1 MGWTKNDVY
10 AFVNDLVDQATKG
23 NAQIKVTD
31 TSSLVEAGHILEDI
45 GYEKTLDC
53 ISQVYSK
60 NIYSIRKYTGKL
72 EILRRDEKEWGSS
85 IRKITPL
92 KKDLEA
98 SQDNNT
104 DIATPLADGESVDEF
119 KINKPDVLQ
128 TVFNHESVISK
139 SITHF
144 TQDQLNVAFES
155 EAAFEAFL
163 DLVDESFDNE
173 LEMDFEEM
181 RRATIA
187 NLIGACY
194 TIGGAMSID
203 LVAEF
208 NAKFAEPGSGYSRDQ
223 LLTTHFEN
231 FSKFIAARIKGVSRL
246 LTENTSKFHQNISGR
261 KPILRHTPK
270 EFQRMVIYA
279 PYMDDQET
287 MVLSSLYN
295 PDKLNIG
302 EYEEI
307 NFWQDIEHPSEIN
320 ITPSYMGTDGK
331 EKKGEAVKLDY
342 VLGILFDV
350 EAAMW
355 TNVFRSVN
363 TTHLNC
369 GGLYYN
375 SWYHSTQNF
384 AIDCSE
390 NAVIFYL
397 GEGETPASAGSI
409 ELNKNTT
416 TIAVNAT
423 ETLTAETVPADA
435 VVTWESDD
443 ETIATVEDGVVT
455 AIAEGEAIITASI
468 EVEGIEYSDV
478 CVVTVTAEAAKAKKT
493 TKTTKTTK
501 K

>member
-1 MGWTKNDVY
+1 MGWTKTDVY

-53 ISQVYSK
+53 ISQVYAK

-72 EILRRDEKEWGSS
+72 DILRRDEKEWGSI
-85 IRKITPL
+85 IRKFTPL

-104 DIATPLADGESVDEF
+104 DIATPLEDGESVDEF

-128 TVFNHESVISK
+128 TVFNHESVITK

-155 EAAFEAFL
+155 EASFMAFL

-187 NLIGACY
+187 NLIGGCY
-194 TIGGAMSID
+194 TIGGAMAID

-223 LLTTHFEN
+223 LMTTHFEN

-246 LTENTSKFHQNISGR
+246 FTENTSKFHQNVSGR

-270 EFQRMVIYA
+270 QYQRMVIYA

-295 PDKLNIG
+295 PEKLDIG
-302 EYEEI
+302 EYEEV
-307 NFWQDIEHPSEIN
+307 NFWQDIEHPSAIN
-320 ITPSYMGTDGK
+320 ITPSYMDSDGK
-331 EKKGEAVKLDY
+331 ETKGEAVKLDY

-355 TNVFRSVN
+355 TNIFRSVN
-363 TTHLNC
+363 TSHLNTA
-369 GGLYYN
+369 GLYYN
-375 SWYHSTQNF
+375 TWYHSTQNF
-384 AIDCSE
+384 AIDSTE
-390 NAVIFYL
+390 NAVVFYL
-397 GEGETPASAGSI
+397 GEGETPAPAGSI
-409 ELNKNTT
+409 ELNKNATT
-416 TIAVNAT
+416 LAAGAT
-423 ETLTAETVPADA
+423 ETLTALTVPADA
-435 VVTWESDD
+435 EITWESDD
-443 ETIATVEDGVVT
+443 DTIASVEDGVIT
-455 AIAEGEAIITASI
+455 AVAEGEAIITATI
-468 EVEGIEYSDV
+468 EVEGIEYSDA
-478 CVVTVTAEAAKAKKT
+478 CVVTVTAESKAKKT
-493 TKTTKTTK
+493 TKK
-501 K
+501 